1 MKDIS
6 SSLSVYNSFMVFNK
20 TFRHILYF
28 SLPTICLIWLHN
40 SHAASGTHVP
50 SLMCEWIKPVTFR
63 NCLKSE
69 TTTLRSR
76 TCSSCHKMS
85 TTIEIT
91 KNYPQT
97 RFSSYSLVFF
107 FFQGIRGGV
116 CVKSPPPIFYVCWQS
131 LAAFILLGKYWISGF
146 VVSLYSQFHQ
156 IPSRK
161 QFL

>member
-1 MKDIS
+1 MLINNLVTKMKDIS

-116 CVKSPPPIFYVCWQS
+116 CVKSPPPHFLCMLAVTCSFYSPRQVLNKWFCS
-131 LAAFILLGKYWISGF
+131 VTL
-146 VVSLYSQFHQ
+146 
-156 IPSRK
+156 
-161 QFL
+161 